1 VDNNGLRQSRNSFGT
16 ESGTV
21 SDEIALER
29 DPVADLDDALKRL
42 GPAERERLRLR
53 LGNLQ
58 DQRRERGPRAPPWAA
73 AGHIVS
79 SSPGEFLIFEG
90 GNVPT
95 ARSALWPSEPHG
107 WASERGFR
115 RVGKTRRLGE
125 SR

>member
-1 VDNNGLRQSRNSFGT
+1 MDNNGLRQSRNSFGI

-58 DQRRERGPRAPPWAA
+58 DQRRERGRRAP
-73 AGHIVS
+73 
-79 SSPGEFLIFEG
+79 
-90 GNVPT
+90 
-95 ARSALWPSEPHG
+95 HG
-107 WASERGFR
+107 PQP
-115 RVGKTRRLGE
+115 VT
-125 SR
+125 